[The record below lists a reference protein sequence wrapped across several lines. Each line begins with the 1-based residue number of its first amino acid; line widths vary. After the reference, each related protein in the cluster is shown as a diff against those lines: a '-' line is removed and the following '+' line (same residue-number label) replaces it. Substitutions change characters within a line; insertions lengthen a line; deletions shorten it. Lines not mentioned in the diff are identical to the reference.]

1 MKGWSSLMLWNNN
14 KPFLDRIVT
23 CNEKWIAYN
32 NQRQPPQWLDREE
45 VRKHFPKPTLYQKKV
60 MVTVWWSAGHLSH
73 CTFLNFSK
81 TITSEEYAQQTNEMH
96 WKPTPPAIFGQHKE
110 PNSSPQQ
117 CLTTLHTT
125 NASKDKQIGFYLSLQ
140 SFISSA
146 IFTWPVDNQSAS
158 TLTNLLPT
166 IWPLANS
173 HHFFKHLC
181 NFFAGKTLPQSAEC
195 RKSFLRVCRIP
206 KHGFLCYKNRHLL
219 LVGKNV
225 LIVMVPILM
234 NKDMFEPSYN
244 DLKFTVQNHIWICTN
259 LIVSKKQHQAH

>member
-1 MKGWSSLMLWNNN
+1 MPCELARNKKKEIVILKGWFSLMLWNNN

-32 NQRQPPQWLDREE
+32 NQRQPPHWLDREE
-45 VRKHFPKPTLYQKKV
+45 VLKHFPKPTLHQKKV

-73 CTFLNFSK
+73 YTFLNFSK

-96 WKPTPPAIFGQHKE
+96 WKPTPPASFGQHKE

-146 IFTWPVDNQSAS
+146 VFTWPLATQSAT

-166 IWPLANS
+166 IWPLANQLPTLTTS
-173 HHFFKHLC
+173 SSISETFLQGKHLH
-181 NFFAGKTLPQSAEC
+181 NQQNAE
-195 RKSFLRVCRIP
+195 KAF
-206 KHGFLCYKNRHLL
+206 
-219 LVGKNV
+219 
-225 LIVMVPILM
+225 
-234 NKDMFEPSYN
+234 
-244 DLKFTVQNHIWICTN
+244 
-259 LIVSKKQHQAH
+259 